1 MTHALRR
8 ALSATRLLV
17 ACGSLGDRDLGDD
30 EGSLSGLHSRD
41 RRKRRTH
48 LRLEARARRGAAA
61 LMPAPARAFVR
72 RCVAPVRAFRNRYN
86 SSPPDHRSA
95 TPLLHALSGRS
106 DGAACPAPRGAGLLT
121 ELDGANETRKR
132 TRKDHRA
139 DDMGF
144 HGTLASPPAMRRA
157 REGPRGERSRP

>member
-48 LRLEARARRGAAA
+48 LRLEARARRGA
-61 LMPAPARAFVR
+61 
-72 RCVAPVRAFRNRYN
+72 
-86 SSPPDHRSA
+86 
-95 TPLLHALSGRS
+95 
-106 DGAACPAPRGAGLLT
+106 GLLT

-132 TRKDHRA
+132 TRK
-139 DDMGF
+139 
-144 HGTLASPPAMRRA
+144 RR
-157 REGPRGERSRP
+157 ERTIAQRTWAFTGLWRLRPKRHLRR